1 MNERVM
7 VTSMVSG
14 RIGLVLPRLH
24 INKVW
29 PKKNTKLPVE
39 KDVLREAIY
48 EPGVEYMFKQ
58 GLLYIDDMDFKIEL
72 GLEEEGTKA
81 PTNVIPM
88 DEKYMSRVLKLMPIA
103 EMKKAISAM
112 NDNQKRELIDFAS
125 EQNDISFDRMDVI
138 KKLTGIDVVKVIE
151 LKRSKEEE

>member
-125 EQNDISFDRMDVI
+125 DQNDISFDRMDVI

-151 LKRSKEEE
+151 IKRSKEEE

>member
-72 GLEEEGTKA
+72 GLEEEGTKT